1 MFSES
6 SKKFEIVRNMLRKIS
21 EERPGRWSTSGCEK
35 LIVSLILFFCVSIIS
50 SCGTGH
56 TPVLQKRPQ
65 PAATVSPF
73 HATTRTFDGN
83 FTLTLTITPN
93 HAGANSFTMQVTDR
107 AGQPA
112 KHIAVTLYTTMQD
125 MLMGTDSVALR
136 SNGPGQFSAT
146 SNVLSMGGHWAI
158 GIVIQTADHL
168 LHKAGVRFVLPS

>member
-6 SKKFEIVRNMLRKIS
+6 RKKFEIVRNMVRKRN
-21 EERPGRWSTSGCEK
+21 EERPGRWLASACET
-35 LIVSLILFFCVSIIS
+35 LLVCLILFFGMCIIS
-50 SCGTGH
+50 SCGTSRA
-56 TPVLQKRPQ
+56 PVLQTRPQ
-65 PAATVSPF
+65 PVATTSPF

-93 HAGANSFTMQVTDR
+93 HSGTNSFTMQVADR
-107 AGQPA
+107 AGKPA
-112 KHIAVTLYTTMQD
+112 EHIAVTLYTTMQD

-136 SNGPGQFSAT
+136 ANGPGQFSAT